1 MAACNY
7 PCLLDTMAYMERD
20 IPQVYTITQLTRR
33 IKGVLEAEIGSVWV
47 AGEISNWTCAASGH
61 AYFTLKD
68 ETSQLST
75 VMFKGRLDRLRFRP
89 ENGLEVLVLGNVSV
103 YERRGAY
110 QLIAEEMQPKGLG
123 ALQLAYEK
131 LKKKLSEEGL
141 FDPAHKKKLP
151 LLPKRIGI
159 VTSPTGAAIRDI
171 LHVLQRRFA
180 NVHVILYPARVQ
192 GEGAALEIAAGI
204 TFLDQY
210 GVDVMIVGRGGGSL
224 EDLWAFNEEVV
235 ARALFASQT
244 PVISAVGHEIDYA
257 LSDFV
262 ADLRAPT
269 PSAAAEIVVKEQHAL
284 AERVHQYRDRLER
297 GIRHIF
303 GQSRIRHA
311 YARNARVFTQ
321 AEVLFR
327 EQRQTLDELRLRMER
342 HTGDAM
348 VRLRQRVERAQRLLG
363 ILSPQKRLEQQ
374 QYQLHALR
382 NRFRQCA
389 LAFPDIMKNRYQA
402 YPARLNALSP
412 LAVLGRGYALA
423 FRQSNNALLYNATQ
437 VSPGD
442 AIRLWLATGEVGAEV
457 TMVNEEGG
465 ICRYELK

>member
-1 MAACNY
+1 
-7 PCLLDTMAYMERD
+7 MERD
-20 IPQVYTITQLTRR
+20 LPQVYTITQLTRR

-321 AEVLFR
+321 A
-327 EQRQTLDELRLRMER
+327 
-342 HTGDAM
+342 
-348 VRLRQRVERAQRLLG
+348 
-363 ILSPQKRLEQQ
+363 
-374 QYQLHALR
+374 
-382 NRFRQCA
+382 
-389 LAFPDIMKNRYQA
+389 
-402 YPARLNALSP
+402 
-412 LAVLGRGYALA
+412 
-423 FRQSNNALLYNATQ
+423 
-437 VSPGD
+437 
-442 AIRLWLATGEVGAEV
+442 AE
-457 TMVNEEGG
+457 
-465 ICRYELK
+465 